1 MKTSTGIEDIE
12 GTGGPHGGAHPLPG
26 TQVLEAENLA
36 EADEVRHEE
45 ALRESAL
52 RVPK

>member
-1 MKTSTGIEDIE
+1 MNTSTGMESPEDTA
-12 GTGGPHGGAHPLPG
+12 GHHGGAHPLPG

-36 EADEVRHEE
+36 EADEVRHEQ

-52 RVPK
+52 RVPR